1 VATAVRIA
9 ASDELSGSDLAHL
22 RALCEAAWGGGFGEQ
37 DFDHMFP
44 GTHFLLQVEGEI
56 ASHGAVVERVLVAG
70 AHALRSAFVEN
81 VATRPELQGRGHG
94 TRVVSAITEHI
105 RNAYPLGALDTGSPG
120 FYERLGW
127 ELWRGHTGL
136 RTETGDVVPTPEE
149 DGAVMILRTPSSPPL
164 DLDSL
169 ITCDWRP
176 GDSW

>member
-1 VATAVRIA
+1 
-9 ASDELSGSDLAHL
+9 
-22 RALCEAAWGGGFGEQ
+22 
-37 DFDHMFP
+37 
-44 GTHFLLQVEGEI
+44 
-56 ASHGAVVERVLVAG
+56 
-70 AHALRSAFVEN
+70 
-81 VATRPELQGRGHG
+81 
-94 TRVVSAITEHI
+94 VVSAITEHI

-120 FYERLGW
+120 FYERLEW